1 MIPRQLLSYPEQL
14 AKRLSDMERDMDK
27 LKREMKYVNNSS
39 SSGSSPSVEIGDG
52 VLTIQKDGS
61 TIGAFTANQS
71 TNTTVDVSA
80 SPLSFYPVGSIYMSV
95 NNTNPGTLF
104 GGTWEQI
111 QDRFLLAAG
120 NTYTGGSTGGSASV
134 NLSHSHVVNAHHH
147 SLPANTG
154 NHTLTVDEMPSH
166 FHDVNT
172 CYYQIGQNTSNA
184 KIASTTYNSYWN
196 NNPNDG
202 QRSIQNT
209 GGSQAHSHPIGGNTG
224 DDTPGTNSQ
233 LSSNQSILP
242 PYLTVYVWKRTA

>member
-61 TIGAFTANQS
+61 TIGAFSANQS

-154 NHTLTVDEMPSH
+154 SHTLTSSEMPSH
-166 FHDVNT
+166 HHMT
-172 CYYQIGQNTSNA
+172 GQTYPDWKLSSSGNGPSGLYTGYGLTDA
-184 KIASTTYNSYWN
+184 TT
-196 NNPNDG
+196 D
-202 QRSIQNT
+202 T
-209 GGSQAHSHPIGGNTG
+209 GDNGGHSHTIGGNTG

>member
-39 SSGSSPSVEIGDG
+39 NSGGSPSVEIGDG
-52 VLTIQKDGS
+52 ALTIKNNGT

-71 TNTTVDVSA
+71 NNTTVDVGT

-154 NHTLTVDEMPSH
+154 SHTLTVDQIPSH
-166 FHDVNT
+166 RHSLPSVDTTSGSQGLRNGT
-172 CYYQIGQNTSNA
+172 YYQGGWWGNWEE
-184 KIASTTYNSYWN
+184 TTA
-196 NNPNDG
+196 
-202 QRSIQNT
+202 T
-209 GGSQAHSHPIGGNTG
+209 GGGQGHSHTIGGNTG

-233 LSSNQSILP
+233 LPSNQSILP